1 MNKIGIF
8 ALTSI
13 ALFALILAPV
23 FAADGVDLTI
33 RLYDQRIYFPGD
45 PIQVRLTISN
55 DSNRTFRFKL
65 ADQRLHNLDFDVRS
79 MDNSSAEPSPY
90 FTTRINGS
98 ERVSYRDV
106 DLLPGEELSFIENI
120 SNYRSVGDGIFMV
133 HARFYPELRGIMGQ
147 EMLISNTL
155 TISVREGFRREDG
168 SEIRMEE
175 AMAEQMQLAALPP
188 DEVVAYTI
196 EARMHSRQLMF
207 PSVPGRGEPVHRS
220 AAAGRRVCPAFQPLS
235 ARTSRRL
242 PGRPLEYR
250 DPRRDQPDSHQ
261 LPQSSRRTT
270 LRAAERLPWNN
281 AMTRA
286 KYVEIKR
293 FTYELERRDGIWY
306 IVSISGNQSRD
317 GIMKIIVVSPESSD
331 LSKLQAVVN
340 SAGHGS
346 ALLFHYVHPLKAIDN
361 LEEIAPDVIVWSIID
376 FPPALEDVDTLRRGD
391 SRAERTEDDFIRQPQ
406 YRSKKSIKPM
416 RSRFRRVIQ
425 QGLSSPEAEDI
436 IREVLGP
443 PPEPAETVE
452 SSIPGSTPSSSA
464 DSVPSIEQSL
474 SMFRLESGD
483 NSGNHPGP
491 WTHPLSLKLLRG
503 TVHAVDPDSIEFS
516 PERPED
522 LSTLPAGTLLRGSR
536 LKIGEY
542 RLQLD
547 LKLQKLGNH
556 YDLIIQEPERE
567 YLPILNQLIHGKTV

>member
-1 MNKIGIF
+1 
-8 ALTSI
+8 
-13 ALFALILAPV
+13 
-23 FAADGVDLTI
+23 
-33 RLYDQRIYFPGD
+33 
-45 PIQVRLTISN
+45 
-55 DSNRTFRFKL
+55 
-65 ADQRLHNLDFDVRS
+65 
-79 MDNSSAEPSPY
+79 
-90 FTTRINGS
+90 
-98 ERVSYRDV
+98 
-106 DLLPGEELSFIENI
+106 
-120 SNYRSVGDGIFMV
+120 
-133 HARFYPELRGIMGQ
+133 
-147 EMLISNTL
+147 
-155 TISVREGFRREDG
+155 
-168 SEIRMEE
+168 
-175 AMAEQMQLAALPP
+175 
-188 DEVVAYTI
+188 
-196 EARMHSRQLMF
+196 
-207 PSVPGRGEPVHRS
+207 
-220 AAAGRRVCPAFQPLS
+220 
-235 ARTSRRL
+235 
-242 PGRPLEYR
+242 
-250 DPRRDQPDSHQ
+250 
-261 LPQSSRRTT
+261 
-270 LRAAERLPWNN
+270 
-281 AMTRA
+281 
-286 KYVEIKR
+286 
-293 FTYELERRDGIWY
+293 
-306 IVSISGNQSRD
+306 
-317 GIMKIIVVSPESSD
+317 MKIIVVSPESSD

-376 FPPALEDVDTLRRGD
+376 FPRHWKTLIPFAGGIPALSELKMILFANHNIDPKEIDKANALKV
-391 SRAERTEDDFIRQPQ
+391 SA
-406 YRSKKSIKPM
+406 
-416 RSRFRRVIQ
+416 VIQ

-483 NSGNHPGP
+483 TPGITLVM
-491 WTHPLSLKLLRG
+491 THPLSLKLLRG